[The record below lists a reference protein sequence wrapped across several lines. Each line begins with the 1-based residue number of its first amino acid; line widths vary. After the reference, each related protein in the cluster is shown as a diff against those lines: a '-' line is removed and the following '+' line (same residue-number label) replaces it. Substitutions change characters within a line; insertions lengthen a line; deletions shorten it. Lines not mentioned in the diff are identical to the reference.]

1 MARWTVPS
9 VHPHTSSTRFKG
21 YPVSSNDPYST
32 PQGGQH
38 PDGQHGYGQQG
49 QQGYGQ
55 APQYGA
61 PQGQPG
67 HGQQGYGQAPQY
79 GAPQGQPGHGQQPYY
94 GQPQQFGGMPPLASW
109 GQRVGAF
116 LIDGLVVLPA
126 YLLLIPGYVMMFS
139 GMETTTECVSGY
151 CRSRATGSPSALS
164 IILILLGA
172 LVAFGIQIWNR
183 WIKGGKGQSIGK
195 KVLGISLISEST
207 GQPIGTGMAFVRDI
221 AHFLDS
227 VICYLGYL
235 WPLWDDK
242 HQTFSDKVMHTLV
255 IQGPPPGDKH

>member
-1 MARWTVPS
+1 MS
-9 VHPHTSSTRFKG
+9 N
-21 YPVSSNDPYST
+21 NDPYST

-55 APQYGA
+55 QPQYGA
-61 PQGQPG
+61 PHNQAQPG
-67 HGQQGYGQAPQY
+67 Y
-79 GAPQGQPGHGQQPYY
+79 GQQPYY
-94 GQPQQFGGMPPLASW
+94 GQPQQFGGMPRLASW
-109 GQRVGAF
+109 GQRVGAY
-116 LIDGLVVLPA
+116 LIDGLVTLPA
-126 YLLLIPGYVMMFS
+126 YLLLIPGYVMLFS
-139 GMETTTECVSGY
+139 GMETTTECISGY
-151 CRSRATGSPSALS
+151 CHSRTTGSPSALS
-164 IILILLGA
+164 IILILLGV

-183 WIKGGKGQSIGK
+183 WIRGGKGQSIGK
-195 KVLGISLISEST
+195 KALGISLISEST
-207 GQPIGTGMAFVRDI
+207 GRPIGTGMAFVRDI
-221 AHFLDS
+221 AHFLDG